1 MLSPNCFWE
10 NLQNLPIIIR
20 SSPSSQD
27 RVQKKTSN
35 WPLANMTLWSLSPE
49 MSSGMFILQ
58 NYGLLSKN
66 KDQNIIT
73 NWSLLRGVQVSKG
86 HLIMANM
93 SKNNEDRYVIKL
105 GSDQVHGQTQRSQNF
120 CRVKKNLNRP
130 RIKPVTRSMDSVN
143 THAFTTLVS

>member
-120 CRVKKNLNRP
+120 CRVKK
-130 RIKPVTRSMDSVN
+130 T
-143 THAFTTLVS
+143 